1 MQLSKRGAIDPF
13 YVMEVMKAAAER
25 EAAGGDVIHME
36 VGQPSTPAPR
46 KAIEAAVPSAS
57 RWATRWRSAS
67 RSCAARSP
75 GIIATITA

>member
-1 MQLSKRGAIDPF
+1 MSSPLQPSKRGAIDPF

-46 KAIEAAVPSAS
+46 SVNRSAIRW
-57 RWATRWRSAS
+57 RWASQN
-67 RSCAARSP
+67 CGPPSP
-75 GIIATITA
+75 AITATITT